1 MDTADLIVEQ
11 GATFRVSLTYTDS
24 ASVPISLVGYRAHMQ
39 IRDKAGATRVIID
52 LTSDAGG
59 GITLGGGLHDL
70 TSGKIDIHIGASKTV
85 LLKKNGAYDLH
96 LVAVN
101 DSDEVTR
108 VFGGAILLTK
118 AVTVA

>member
-1 MDTADLIVEQ
+1 MDTADLTVEQ

-52 LTSDAGG
+52 LTSAVGG
-59 GITLGGGLHDL
+59 GITLGGVMHDL
-70 TSGKIDIHIGASKTV
+70 HSGKIDIYIGATKTA
-85 LLKKNGAYDLH
+85 LLKKNAAYDLH
-96 LVAVN
+96 LVTVN
-101 DSDEVTR
+101 DPDEVTR

-118 AVTVA
+118 AVTVT